1 MRVMA
6 GRALLRSGMR
16 GDHDLT
22 LLRGPARHLF
32 VAKGAQ
38 LLRIGGNGKLAAGG
52 VERDRCAPFEQR
64 QQVTADLIRDRQ
76 DLREEQPLGSHF
88 EQRSEALLQLLA
100 PLPDDWLSA
109 QPVGKLVNNPSGLT
123 SR

>member
-6 GRALLRSGMR
+6 GRALLRSSMR

-22 LLRGPARHLF
+22 LLRGPAGHLF

-52 VERDRCAPFEQR
+52 VVDARGYVLKQPAGIPAAGSPM
-64 QQVTADLIRDRQ
+64 ADLALNQ
-76 DLREEQPLGSHF
+76 L
-88 EQRSEALLQLLA
+88 ALLNAVVHAFGPYRVLL
-100 PLPDDWLSA
+100 
-109 QPVGKLVNNPSGLT
+109 G
-123 SR
+123 